1 MIDITDPEGSP
12 YNVTIRNISSRSV
25 EIGYKLPLRINGPL
39 HTINIRY
46 RPIVNPYS
54 LLNTDCFSPENRLI
68 AENRLIKYVYSHRF
82 FSLSPHTVV
91 SLAAIDWNCLL
102 SQLLYICQCQ

>member
-1 MIDITDPEGSP
+1 MFYDVVIQYNSKLRPKYNLCCILYITCICKYIRYYAFLLNLYFALNKCLIIIFCIGVSDPEGSP

-46 RPIVNPYS
+46 
-54 LLNTDCFSPENRLI
+54 
-68 AENRLIKYVYSHRF
+68 
-82 FSLSPHTVV
+82 
-91 SLAAIDWNCLL
+91 
-102 SQLLYICQCQ
+102 